1 MKTIGVGGQELVLK
15 GERKIDN
22 KRNEKGNRRSEKM
35 RDRKIVSKDTW
46 IKVYIAR
53 FNFVHIIRI

>member
-1 MKTIGVGGQELVLK
+1 MKTVGVGGQELVLK